1 MATESSNSRGRCSR
15 GSAAKH
21 PISRQKNV
29 NDLAI
34 LDSNMGHLKLEI
46 AKDLQQNNTDDWA
59 ARLPKVLKGHNKN
72 AHQSLLN
79 ETPDEV
85 FHKEGTAP
93 QNANTEFEMREQA
106 GRQMAAQ
113 NNVTKNAQRGLEDKG
128 AFREYIGRAD
138 ARKRG
143 DRPNYSGQVK
153 LVDNLHGNTVTATG
167 GTTHSLQTVRSVDKY
182 THDE

>member
-1 MATESSNSRGRCSR
+1 MNGDGEFEQPRPLQTWLNSNNILFR
-15 GSAAKH
+15 AK
-21 PISRQKNV
+21 KNV

-46 AKDLQQNNTDDWA
+46 AKDMQQNNTDDWA

-72 AHQSLLN
+72 AHRSLFN

-93 QNANTEFEMREQA
+93 KHANTEFEMREQV

-113 NNVTKNAQRGLEDKG
+113 NNVTKMHRGAWKT
-128 AFREYIGRAD
+128 
-138 ARKRG
+138 RG
-143 DRPNYSGQVK
+143 HS
-153 LVDNLHGNTVTATG
+153 GNTSGARTQGRGATDRTTTA
-167 GTTHSLQTVRSVDKY
+167 R
-182 THDE
+182 